1 MLRPAISYRRHWAGV
16 LGGNG
21 LAPFLRDDPKN
32 NRKDKSNCSKAEYV
46 VREPSPIPGDE
57 PVDPDDHHRP
67 PQGGSLPT
75 RAGWVSSFSRCE
87 CFVGVIGQFRV
98 KAGELA
104 EEADEAGW
112 EPPRGRGAA
121 ISNGLAGRGA
131 ITALGG
137 RPHTP
142 SGVSPGGSLRSK
154 RPANASAS

>member
-1 MLRPAISYRRHWAGV
+1 MLHLVKKMSITRVNLS
-16 LGGNG
+16 
-21 LAPFLRDDPKN
+21 
-32 NRKDKSNCSKAEYV
+32 
-46 VREPSPIPGDE
+46 VR
-57 PVDPDDHHRP
+57 VN
-67 PQGGSLPT
+67 
-75 RAGWVSSFSRCE
+75 

-104 EEADEAGW
+104 EEADEAEW

-142 SGVSPGGSLRSK
+142 NGVSPGGSLRSK